1 MDINKVLKELDKLFA
16 ANELDKID
24 KFLTGQYDIA
34 RAEGDYGAQLSLL
47 NELIGYYRE
56 MTWYDKAE
64 KVVEDTLALLKYG
77 QFAGELAE
85 GTSLLNVANVYRAM
99 GRFDESEKYY
109 KKVEEIYKENLEAED
124 FRFAGLYNNASLLYQ
139 AQERYD
145 KAAESLLSA
154 LAIVEKHP
162 EAEIELA
169 VTYTNLG
176 QVYMRL
182 SETEDKRISYL
193 EQAQDYLSRAESIFK
208 KTDKKDYHYC
218 GCANALGALY
228 FVTGDYM
235 KSVHFYEE
243 ALLNMY
249 DTAGITDNYQAI
261 RENLMLAY
269 EKAGVKTYDNMLD
282 LCEAYYETYGK
293 PMIHEKFA
301 AYEDKIAVG
310 LCGEGSE
317 CFGFDDEISTD
328 HDCGPGF
335 AMWVSDEVYE
345 QIGRQLNEEYNKLP
359 KLFAGRIRYT
369 TAMGSRRQGVCT
381 VNGFYERVLGGKPV
395 PRNEQ
400 DWHQMDEFA
409 LAAATNGRV
418 FVDKEGTFSEIRGK
432 LLAYYPHNV
441 WIERI
446 ARSLLWCAQAG
457 QYNYGRMMA
466 RADYVTAHIALSEYM
481 KGIMDLIFLLNRKYS
496 PYYKWQHKA
505 MANLDI
511 LPEVGDIL
519 TAIGDMGTQ
528 REAWKDYKY
537 QTEVNQKD
545 MIAMTIE
552 IVAKL
557 VVNCLHEMGLSDSN
571 NMYLEAQAM
580 EVFKHMEEEETSNV

>member
-1 MDINKVLKELDKLFA
+1 MDINSVLNELDKLFA

-24 KFLTGQYDIA
+24 DFLTRQYEIA
-34 RAEGDYGAQLSLL
+34 KAEEDYGAQLSLL

-56 MTWYDKAE
+56 MTWYDKAQE
-64 KVVEDTLALLKYG
+64 VVRDTLALLGRKD
-77 QFAGELAE
+77 FAGEIEE
-85 GTSLLNVANVYRAM
+85 GTSLLNIANVYRAM
-99 GRFDESEKYY
+99 GRFEESEEYY
-109 KKVEEIYKENLEAED
+109 KAVEKIYREKLEAQD
-124 FRFAGLYNNASLLYQ
+124 FRFASLYNNASLLYQ
-139 AQERYD
+139 AQERFD
-145 KAAESLLSA
+145 LAAESLLSA
-154 LAIVEKHP
+154 LEIVKKHP

-182 SETEDKRISYL
+182 SENEKA
-193 EQAQDYLSRAESIFK
+193 EDYLMKAQSIFE

-228 FVTGDYM
+228 FMTGDYK
-235 KSVHFYEE
+235 KSVYFYEE

-249 DTAGITDNYQAI
+249 ETAGITENYQAI
-261 RENLMLAY
+261 RENLMMAY

-282 LCEAYYETYGK
+282 LCQAYYETYGK

-317 CFGFDDEISTD
+317 CFGFDDEISMD

-345 QIGRQLNEEYNKLP
+345 QIGIQLSEEYNKLP
-359 KLFAGRIRYT
+359 RLFAGRIRLVT
-369 TAMGSRRQGVCT
+369 GIGSRRCGVCT
-381 VNGFYERVLGGKPV
+381 IKGFYVRVLGGKPI
-395 PRNEQ
+395 PQSEN
-400 DWHQMDEFA
+400 DWHQMDEYA

-418 FVDKEGTFSEIRGK
+418 FVDKEGAFSEIRGK
-432 LLAYYPHNV
+432 LLEYYPHNV

-481 KGIMDLIFLLNRKYS
+481 KGIMDLVFLLNKKYA

-505 MANLDI
+505 MASLEI

-519 TAIGDMGTQ
+519 TAIGDMESQ
-528 REAWKDYKY
+528 RAAWKDYQY
-537 QTEVNQKD
+537 RTEVNPND

-557 VVNCLHEMGLSDSN
+557 VVNCLHEMGLSKSN
-571 NMYLEAQAM
+571 DLYLEAQAM
-580 EVFKHMEEEETSNV
+580 EVYKLLKEDVSNV